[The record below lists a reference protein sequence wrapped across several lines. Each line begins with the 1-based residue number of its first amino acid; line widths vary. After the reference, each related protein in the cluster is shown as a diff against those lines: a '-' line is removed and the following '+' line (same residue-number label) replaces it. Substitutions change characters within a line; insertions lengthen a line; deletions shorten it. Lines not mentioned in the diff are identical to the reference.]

1 MISFLI
7 ACYEQDIRALV
18 QSIHLQGKQ
27 RPEAFEIIAHD
38 NGPDPSIH
46 EMLQR
51 EFQELEG
58 VRFEAGKSSPS
69 RSASRNWLASQAQF
83 PYLVFLDGDSAPPD
97 TRYVDRYF
105 DLLPT
110 DSVWVGGTAYR
121 QEAPEKGRRLRWVY
135 GRAREER
142 SARSRSSAREYGF
155 SSFNFLIPASLFRSV
170 QFKESIMDYGHEDTL
185 FGVELA
191 DQGIHLSHCDNPLLH
206 EGLDED
212 AVFLEKTRTGIHT
225 LLQLIQEGTLKK
237 GTRLYER
244 YRRIQKF
251 GLAPL
256 YKLLFGMLRGAWE
269 RNLKSARP
277 SLILFDLWRLG
288 VLCELN
294 KKKDPVMQR
303 GLRSKSND

>member
-7 ACYEQDIRALV
+7 ACYEQDIRMLV

-27 RPEAFEIIAHD
+27 RTEAIEIIAHD
-38 NGPDPSIH
+38 NGSDSTIH
-46 EMLQR
+46 KMLQR
-51 EFQELEG
+51 AFQELKG

-97 TRYVDRYF
+97 EQYVERYF

-121 QEAPEKGRRLRWVY
+121 QEAPEEGKRMRWVY

-142 SARSRSSAREYGF
+142 SAMSRSSAKEYGF
-155 SSFNFLIPASLFRSV
+155 SSFNFLIPASIFQSIQFRA
-170 QFKESIMDYGHEDTL
+170 SIMHYGHEDTL
-185 FGVELA
+185 FGVELSA
-191 DQGIHLSHCDNPLLH
+191 RGIVLSHCDNPLLH

-212 AVFLEKTRTGIHT
+212 SVFLEKTRTGINT
-225 LLQLIQEGTLKK
+225 LLQLIGEGTLKK
-237 GTRLYER
+237 GTRLYEQ
-244 YRRIQKF
+244 YRLMQNL
-251 GLAPL
+251 GLVPL
-256 YKLLFGMLRGAWE
+256 YRLLFGMLRSTWE

-288 VLCELN
+288 VLCELD
-294 KKKDPVMQR
+294 KKKT
-303 GLRSKSND
+303 S

>member
-18 QSIHLQGKQ
+18 QSIHLQGRR

-38 NGPDPSIH
+38 NGSDPHIH

-51 EFQELEG
+51 ELQEFEG
-58 VRFEAGKSSPS
+58 VRFESGKSSPS

-97 TRYVDRYF
+97 AQYVERYF

-135 GRAREER
+135 GKAREER
-142 SARSRSSAREYGF
+142 SAISRSSAKEYGF
-155 SSFNFLIPASLFRSV
+155 SSFNFLIPASTFQSIQFR
-170 QFKESIMDYGHEDTL
+170 ESIMHYGHEDTL
-185 FGVELA
+185 FGVELSA
-191 DQGIHLSHCDNPLLH
+191 HGIVLSHCDNPLLH
-206 EGLDED
+206 EGLDKD
-212 AVFLEKTRTGIHT
+212 PVFLEKTRTGIRT
-225 LLQLIQEGTLKK
+225 LLQLIGEGRLKK

-244 YRRIQKF
+244 YRRIQKL
-251 GLAPL
+251 GLTPL
-256 YKLLFGMLRGAWE
+256 YRLLFSMLRSTWE

-277 SLILFDLWRLG
+277 NLILFDLWRLG
-288 VLCELN
+288 VLCELD
-294 KKKDPVMQR
+294 KKKTP
-303 GLRSKSND
+303 

>member
-18 QSIHLQGKQ
+18 RNIYLQGQQ
-27 RPEAFEIIAHD
+27 RPEPVEIIAHD
-38 NGPDPSIH
+38 NGANSTIH

-51 EFQELEG
+51 EFHDFEG
-58 VRFEAGKSSPS
+58 VRFDAGKSSRS

-83 PYLVFLDGDSAPPD
+83 PYLVFLDGDSALPD
-97 TRYVDRYF
+97 DHYVDRYF

-110 DSVWVGGTAYR
+110 ELVWVGGTAYR

-135 GRAREER
+135 GRAREEK
-142 SARSRSSAREYGF
+142 SAMSRSSATEYGF
-155 SSFNFLIPASLFRSV
+155 SSFNFLIPASTFQSIQFR
-170 QFKESIMDYGHEDTL
+170 ESIMHYGHEDTL
-185 FGVELA
+185 FGAELS
-191 DQGIHLSHCDNPLLH
+191 DQGIALSHCDNPLFH

-212 AVFLEKTRTGIHT
+212 SIFLEKTRTGIQT
-225 LLQLIQEGTLKK
+225 LLQLIEEGTLKK
-237 GTRLYER
+237 GTRLYDQ
-244 YRRIQKF
+244 YSRIQSL

-256 YKLLFGMLRGAWE
+256 YRLLFSMLHDVWE

-288 VLCELN
+288 ILCELN
-294 KKKDPVMQR
+294 KKKTP
-303 GLRSKSND
+303 